1 MLQHRR
7 LADEK
12 PNFVPDLDSPTGGP
26 RDLPPHIQ
34 KCLCA
39 KARSEFLRHTIF
51 VTVMLKLLFLTI
63 RGAVW
68 RITAMKRM
76 STLASLPTSN

>member
-1 MLQHRR
+1 MLQHQW

-12 PNFVPDLDSPTGGP
+12 PNFVPDLNSPTGGP

-39 KARSEFLRHTIF
+39 KARSEFLQHTIF
-51 VTVMLKLLFLTI
+51 LTVMLKLLFLTI

-68 RITAMKRM
+68 TITVMKRM
-76 STLASLPTSN
+76 LTLASLPTSN